1 VSRISQCESCGNEN
15 CKETEIYD
23 NLGVWEGQYP
33 LLCWQCGIAA
43 KLERERIIKL
53 LEEHAVSVDEGGGC
67 WCNCGKGFM
76 RDWDYNEHLLTV
88 IKGKTSEA

>member
-1 VSRISQCESCGNEN
+1 MSNLDELKAEWFEFGRMSGL
-15 CKETEIYD
+15 KEAE
-23 NLGVWEGQYP
+23 
-33 LLCWQCGIAA
+33 
-43 KLERERIIKL
+43 ERIIKL

-88 IKGKTSEA
+88 INKGDK